1 MSSARRP
8 ASEFAVTFPRP
19 RSWGQAPGKRREV
32 VHAAAADALDLP
44 PKVGARAQPVPPPI
58 LTRSDQRPV
67 SPAEKGRCRRAHCA
81 GFLFPG
87 ARRCH
92 TLRPLLRPLSVD
104 GKQRHVLPGFSA
116 VPESDSAAKPPPDV
130 QAPQGLCRRFAVHTL
145 LGRAALGTG
154 AGGTPTHVGAART
167 DASPAHVK
175 RWPLGRVACP
185 WGVERTS
192 VREGEVTGTCI
203 ACCLKTLETNPVLL
217 WGETTSSNRSS
228 HVLGLDSTFLQ
239 GREHQAKH
247 KRTRKIPPN
256 SAASLK
262 VTQQQNRKFQRTHRA
277 CV

>member
-19 RSWGQAPGKRREV
+19 RSWGQGAWQETGGGPRRGRRCLGPSAQGQGKSTV
-32 VHAAAADALDLP
+32 SP
-44 PKVGARAQPVPPPI
+44 PATPPPPI

-81 GFLFPG
+81 SFLFPG

-167 DASPAHVK
+167 DASPAHMK

-192 VREGEVTGTCI
+192 VREEEVTGTCI
-203 ACCLKTLETNPVLL
+203 ACCLKTLET
-217 WGETTSSNRSS
+217 SCFA
-228 HVLGLDSTFLQ
+228 LG
-239 GREHQAKH
+239 
-247 KRTRKIPPN
+247 
-256 SAASLK
+256 
-262 VTQQQNRKFQRTHRA
+262 
-277 CV
+277 